1 MRLKSPIPQ
10 FEIHEDK
17 GEAVLVC
24 GHCGCDSNYLHHKT
38 VTVYSRPHEDGNV
51 SETEV
56 SGTGDVV
63 ARKVSLGRNPSSR
76 RDGIAIGFWCEQCD
90 YYAELTIAQHKGQT
104 CVKWRREVLP

>member
-1 MRLKSPIPQ
+1 MLLKSPIPQ
-10 FEIHEDK
+10 FEINEYN
-17 GEAVLVC
+17 GETVLVC
-24 GHCGCDSNYLHHKT
+24 GHCDSNYIHHKT

-63 ARKVSLGRNPSSR
+63 ARKQSTGRNPSSR
-76 RDGIAIGFWCEQCD
+76 RDGIAIGFWCEQCH

-104 CVKWRREVLP
+104 CLQWRRQVLP